1 MDGQTALLEISG
13 LDVAFGRGRKQVQV
27 VDGVSLRV
35 DAGEIVCL
43 VGESGC
49 GKSVTALSVMGLLPG
64 QGCVTGG
71 SIRFDG
77 RELRG
82 LREREL
88 DQVRGRDMAMIF
100 QDIMY
105 SLNPVLTIGLQM
117 TEGMRRHLGMARE
130 AAEARA
136 VQLLEKVGIPDAAGA
151 MRRFPHQ
158 LSGGQRQRVM
168 IAMALSCGPKLLIAD
183 EPTTALDM
191 TVQQQIL
198 QLLRQLRDEGLGVLL
213 ITHDVGVVAELADRV
228 AVMYAGQVV
237 EQADVRTLLTAPQHP
252 YTQALMAAVPGLHDD
267 KARRLYAIPGAVP
280 ERYDT
285 LAGCRFA
292 PRCPHAEGC
301 GGQPGY
307 DADAAHPVR
316 CQRGEGA

>member
-1 MDGQTALLEISG
+1 MGGQAALLEVSG
-13 LDVAFGRGRKQVQV
+13 LDVAFGRGRKRVQV
-27 VDGVSLRV
+27 TDGVSLTV
-35 DAGEIVCL
+35 NAGEIVCL

-71 SIRFDG
+71 SVRLMG
-77 RELRG
+77 RELLG
-82 LREREL
+82 LDGKAL

-100 QDIMY
+100 QDVMY

-117 TEGMRRHLGMARE
+117 TEGMRRHMGLPRSE
-130 AAEARA
+130 AEKRA
-136 VQLLEKVGIPDAAGA
+136 VQLLEKVGLPDPAGA
-151 MRRFPHQ
+151 MKRFPHQ

-237 EQADVRTLLTAPQHP
+237 EQADVRTLLTAPRHP

-267 KARRLYAIPGAVP
+267 KSRRLYAIPGAVP

-301 GGQPGY
+301 PKQPGY

-316 CQRGEGA
+316 CEREEGA